1 MSSKNLAYNSEM
13 SEDEVFHPPCI
24 SYNKY
29 GEKCKQSKTRLVHGQ
44 HMCYSHE
51 KKFYG
56 GNTQPKTFSSKVK
69 SKSIDISSDE
79 SEEEE
84 FIKYSDD
91 SESNYDELSENSADL
106 NSVSEDD
113 TYDES
118 SENSYD
124 SGNESEEAS
133 VEESNKEL
141 KRKHEPEE
149 DMTSKKQRKN
159 NNYVLF
165 ENFMTQN
172 IHYKKNERVGIEEM
186 YYAMKHWMNDNLGT
200 YNMQLPC
207 HMYEFTEYLLS
218 KNYLIMESEE
228 CGKYLMHHF

>member
-1 MSSKNLAYNSEM
+1 MSFKNLASTMNS
-13 SEDEVFHPPCI
+13 DIIPTRPPNCDI
-24 SYNKY
+24 LRTNGQPCGGPCVS
-29 GEKCKQSKTRLVHGQ
+29 LVGGLNRCGYHQ
-44 HMCYSHE
+44 KVY
-51 KKFYG
+51 YG
-56 GNTQPKTFSSKVK
+56 GKTPKKLNK
-69 SKSIDISSDE
+69 QLDKSIDISSDE

-124 SGNESEEAS
+124 YGNESEESS

-149 DMTSKKQRKN
+149 DMARKKQRKN

-165 ENFMTQN
+165 EEFMTQN
-172 IHYKKNERVGIEEM
+172 IHYKKNESISIEEM

-218 KNYLIMESEE
+218 KNYLITESEE